1 MTPEF
6 VVEILRQALMMTLW
20 LGAPLLII
28 GFLAGYIAKYATK
41 TLTAPGVLIYF
52 IFIILSTLRLDFWLS
67 LWTGAVA
74 AVLHPDRARLRLPVL
89 DGRLAGQLAGAFPP

>member
-28 GFLAGYIAKYATK
+28 GFLAGIVISLIQIVTSIQDTGFSTIPRLVVFLFGAVLLMPWMLQKITGYT
-41 TLTAPGVLIYF
+41 VLI
-52 IFIILSTLRLDFWLS
+52 LSDLGRY
-67 LWTGAVA
+67 
-74 AVLHPDRARLRLPVL
+74 AR
-89 DGRLAGQLAGAFPP
+89 

>member
-28 GFLAGYIAKYATK
+28 GFLAGIAISLIQIVTSIQDTGFSTIPRLVAF
-41 TLTAPGVLIYF
+41 LFGIVLLMPWMLRKMTGYTIL
-52 IFIILSTLRLDFWLS
+52 ILSDLGRY
-67 LWTGAVA
+67 
-74 AVLHPDRARLRLPVL
+74 AR
-89 DGRLAGQLAGAFPP
+89 